1 MSFSNGPSLDST
13 TIDDNVGALTFV
25 KPPEVQEI
33 SQNRDIP
40 KSMNIA
46 PQNDSENI
54 KEIQDYLNSDDITN
68 LIGKK
73 YNGKTD
79 GIINEELINIAN
91 LLELTISKSIN
102 KNINGLALKTTANDL
117 KKTVKMI
124 LAYKN
129 IYEQKQQKISQDQR
143 IYELGKIKMIKK

>member
-1 MSFSNGPSLDST
+1 MSFSQNTSLDMVNDPVSAT
-13 TIDDNVGALTFV
+13 TFV

-46 PQNDSENI
+46 PQNDQNNI
-54 KEIQDYLNSDDITN
+54 KDIQNYLKSDDILE

-73 YNGKTD
+73 YNGNID
-79 GIINEELINIAN
+79 GEINDELKSIAN
-91 LLELTISKSIN
+91 LLELTISNAIN
-102 KNINGLALKTTANDL
+102 KNINDLILKTTANDL
-117 KKTVKMI
+117 KKTVKII

-129 IYEQKQQKISQDQR
+129 ISNQKTLKLSQDQR
-143 IYELGKIKMIKK
+143 IYEIGKLKMKNK